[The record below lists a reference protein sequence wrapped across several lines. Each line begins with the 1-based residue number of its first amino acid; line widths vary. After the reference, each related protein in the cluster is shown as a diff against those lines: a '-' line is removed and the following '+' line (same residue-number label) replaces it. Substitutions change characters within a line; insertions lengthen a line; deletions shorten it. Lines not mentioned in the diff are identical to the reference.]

1 MSTAI
6 ITATITMIITTITIT
21 MAITIITAIA
31 ANTSMDVPAAAA
43 IVGSMN
49 SKLKEFMAQNR
60 DCEMRGCPKRRMA
73 F

>member
-31 ANTSMDVPAAAA
+31 ANTSMDVPAMKCYHKNT
-43 IVGSMN
+43 GRE
-49 SKLKEFMAQNR
+49 KL
-60 DCEMRGCPKRRMA
+60 
-73 F
+73 